1 VYHPNEKVES
11 TQVKEYLCKRPCR
24 KTDQNQNQGP
34 VSAERGAATPA
45 LLAAL
50 PPDTFRTGAFWYE
63 EKEIRW

>member
-1 VYHPNEKVES
+1 
-11 TQVKEYLCKRPCR
+11 
-24 KTDQNQNQGP
+24 